1 MATPS
6 KSRPAW
12 PCSAWIFFVVNLAG
26 GLTFAMSVSA
36 AVVFTVNS
44 TSDQI
49 DDNPTDGV
57 CHTAA
62 GTCTLRAAFM
72 SANRASGVGA
82 TIVVP
87 TGTYT
92 LVIPA
97 TVADDDDNG
106 DLNLSVPAG
115 YAPGPTTITGAGAAV
130 TIIDA
135 NGIDRVLSVAAGR
148 TGTISG
154 VTVRNGTASRLGGGI
169 YNAGTLTADR
179 IVVSS
184 NSAGERGGGIC
195 NVAGATLTLSR
206 STVDGNTMSSSNLA
220 GGGLYSEGTLQVNQ
234 STVSN
239 NTASEGGGIYI
250 LFGTLLVTNSTII
263 LNNAVTNGGG
273 IYNEKMSNI
282 YNTTIFFNQAAVDDA
297 SGGTGGGVYNNSNG
311 LFNLRNSVIAGNYLS
326 GFPIYNDCTGNL
338 GIYGNNR
345 FSNTD
350 DCTAAVGSTGSA
362 AYLGSLN
369 ELGSPKN
376 NGGPTQTIAII
387 APSDMIDGG
396 DAVQGCIDQNAVPLK
411 IDQRGFPRSAGAHCD
426 IGAFEY
432 GIIFANGFD

>member
-1 MATPS
+1 MAAAS
-6 KSRPAW
+6 KLRSSRHRRAW
-12 PCSAWIFFVVNLAG
+12 FFVVSLAG
-26 GLTFAMSVSA
+26 GLVFAMSASA

-44 TSDQI
+44 TLDQI
-49 DDNPTDGV
+49 DDNPTDGI
-57 CHTAA
+57 CHTIDN
-62 GTCTLRAAFM
+62 TCTLRAAVM
-72 SANRASGVGA
+72 SANRASGTGS
-82 TIVVP
+82 TIVLP
-87 TGTYT
+87 AGPPYT

-97 TVADDDDNG
+97 TVADGDDNG
-106 DLNLSVPAG
+106 DLNLNVPAG

-154 VTVRNGTASRLGGGI
+154 VTVRNGTASKLGGGI
-169 YNAGTLTADR
+169 YNAGTLTVDSA
-179 IVVSS
+179 VVSS

-195 NVAGATLTLSR
+195 NVTSGILTLSR
-206 STVDGNTMSSSNLA
+206 STVDGNTLPTA
-220 GGGLYSEGTLQVNQ
+220 GGGVYSEGTLQINQ
-234 STVSN
+234 STISN
-239 NTASEGGGIYI
+239 NTATEGGGIYI
-250 LFGTLLVTNSTII
+250 LFGTLFVTNSTII

-273 IYNEKMSNI
+273 IYNEKMSHI

-297 SGGTGGGVYNNSNG
+297 SGGTGGGVYASSNG
-311 LFNLRNSVIAGNYLS
+311 LFTMRNSVIAGNYLS
-326 GFPIYNDCTGNL
+326 GFPIYDDCTGNI

-345 FSNTD
+345 LWNADGF
-350 DCTAAVGSTGSA
+350 TAAAGSTGSVT
-362 AYLGSLN
+362 YLGSLN
-369 ELGSPKN
+369 ELGSPRN

-396 DAVQGCIDQNAVPLK
+396 DAVEGCVDQNGVTLK
-411 IDQRGFPRSAGAHCD
+411 TDQRGFPRSAGARCD